1 MHLEIQCILVV
12 DPNLKKINIMDSFKE
27 RMIAEHKEL
36 AERIIKLSNFINANI
51 FQTLEE
57 DEQNDMKEQL
67 RAMVQYRV
75 ALERRMRRKN
85 LL

>member
-1 MHLEIQCILVV
+1 MA
-12 DPNLKKINIMDSFKE
+12 NFKD
-27 RMIAEHKEL
+27 RMKTEHNEL
-36 AERIIKLSNFINANI
+36 AERIVKLSTFINGPI
-51 FQTLEE
+51 FDTLEE

-67 RAMVQYRV
+67 RGMILYRT

>member
-1 MHLEIQCILVV
+1 ME
-12 DPNLKKINIMDSFKE
+12 NFKG
-27 RMIAEHKEL
+27 RMKTEHNEL
-36 AERIIKLSNFINANI
+36 AERIVKLSTFMNGPI
-51 FQTLEE
+51 FETLEE

-67 RAMVQYRV
+67 RGMILYRT

>member
-1 MHLEIQCILVV
+1 
-12 DPNLKKINIMDSFKE
+12 MDSFKE

-57 DEQNDMKEQL
+57 DEQSDMKEQL
-67 RAMVQYRV
+67 RAMIMYRT

>member
-1 MHLEIQCILVV
+1 ME
-12 DPNLKKINIMDSFKE
+12 SFKE
-27 RMIAEHKEL
+27 RMTAEHKEL
-36 AERIIKLSNFINANI
+36 AERVVKLSNFINSSEI
-51 FQTLEE
+51 FDTLEE

-67 RAMVQYRV
+67 RAMIQYRI

>member
-1 MHLEIQCILVV
+1 
-12 DPNLKKINIMDSFKE
+12 MDSFKE

-36 AERIIKLSNFINANI
+36 AERVTKLSTFINSADI
-51 FQTLEE
+51 FGTLEE

-67 RAMVQYRV
+67 RAMIQYRV

-85 LL
+85 ML